1 MIRSKPSTFAFSVL
15 SFALIFAIGSAAP
28 VLAFTDEGNRNAR
41 LELNPAGL
49 DFGNVVET
57 TSSAQTVFAINSSRK
72 HQPTPTATPTRT
84 ATPKATPTATPT
96 QAAVITSPRTGATVS
111 GTVPISVQVNSPSV
125 IWVNFLVDGKYL
137 ASSPPYT
144 YNWNST
150 TVSNGGHIIE
160 VDAYATGR
168 VLLGR
173 YSINVNVNNTGGSHT
188 PTRTPTSTP
197 TPTRTLAFSNVFVV
211 VEENHSYSQVVGSSS
226 MPYLNS
232 LISKYAL
239 ATQYYADAHPSL
251 PNYLWIA
258 TGSADGIS
266 SDVCGVTVSNDNI
279 VRELAGAGV
288 SWKSYQE
295 SLPSV
300 GYLGCS
306 SGNYAEKHDP
316 FAYFSDVQNNS
327 VQLDKIVPFT
337 EFATD
342 LASGTLPRFSFI
354 TPNLQDD
361 AHTGTLAQADTWLQA
376 NIAPLLAKPMFQV
389 GGSALLIVVFDESI
403 STDVTHGGGQV
414 AWVAIGPKVKP
425 GYRSVI
431 FYQHQSTL
439 RLILKGL
446 GATTFPS
453 AAATAPDMTEFFQ

>member
-1 MIRSKPSTFAFSVL
+1 MIRPKPSSFAFSVL

-41 LELNPAGL
+41 LELNPASL

-57 TSSAQTVFAINSSRK
+57 TSSAQTVFAKRR
-72 HQPTPTATPTRT
+72 QPTPTATPTRT
-84 ATPKATPTATPT
+84 ATPRATPTAT

-125 IWVNFLVDGKYL
+125 VWVNFLVDGKYL

-144 YNWNST
+144 FNWNST

-168 VLLGR
+168 VLLGK
-173 YSINVNVNNTGGSHT
+173 YSINVNVNNTAGSHT

-211 VEENHSYSQVVGSSS
+211 MEENHSYSEVVGSSS

-239 ATQYYADAHPSL
+239 ATQYYANTHPSL
-251 PNYLWIA
+251 PNYLWIT

-295 SLPSV
+295 SLPSI

-306 SGNYAEKHDP
+306 SGNYAEKHNP

-337 EFATD
+337 QFATD
-342 LASGTLPRFSFI
+342 IASGTLPRFSFI

-361 AHTGTLAQADTWLQA
+361 AHTGTLAQADTWLQT

-389 GGSALLIVVFDESI
+389 GGSALLVVVFDESI
-403 STDVTHGGGQV
+403 STDTTHGGGQV
-414 AWVAIGPKVKP
+414 AWVAIGPKVKS
-425 GYRSVI
+425 GYRSVT

-446 GATTFPS
+446 GATTFPG

>member
-1 MIRSKPSTFAFSVL
+1 MFRPKSSTFAFSVL
-15 SFALIFAIGSAAP
+15 SFALIFTIRLAVPA
-28 VLAFTDEGNRNAR
+28 LAFA
-41 LELNPAGL
+41 
-49 DFGNVVET
+49 
-57 TSSAQTVFAINSSRK
+57 
-72 HQPTPTATPTRT
+72 
-84 ATPKATPTATPT
+84 

-111 GTVPISVQVNSPSV
+111 GTVPISVQVNSSSV
-125 IWVNFLVDGKYL
+125 VWVNFLVDGKYL

-173 YSINVNVNNTGGSHT
+173 YSINVTVSNTAGSHT
-188 PTRTPTSTP
+188 PTRTPTSAP
-197 TPTRTLAFSNVFVV
+197 TPTTTLSFSNVFVV

-226 MPYLNS
+226 MPYFNS

-239 ATQYYADAHPSL
+239 ATQYYANTHPSL
-251 PNYLWIA
+251 PDYLWLT

-279 VRELAGAGV
+279 VREFAGAGV

-295 SLPSV
+295 DLPYV

-306 SGNYAEKHDP
+306 SGNYAEKHNP
-316 FAYFSDVQNNS
+316 FAYFSDVRNNS

-342 LASGTLPRFSFI
+342 LSRGTLPRFSFI
-354 TPNLQDD
+354 TPNLQHD
-361 AHTGTLAQADTWLQA
+361 AHSGSLAQADSWLQA
-376 NIAPLLAKPMFQV
+376 NVAPLLAKPMFQS
-389 GGSALLIVVFDESI
+389 GGRGLLIIVFDEG
-403 STDVTHGGGQV
+403 TDNTNGGGQI
-414 AWVAIGPKVKP
+414 AWVAIGPTVKR
-425 GYRSVI
+425 GYRSTT

-446 GATTFPS
+446 GAKTFPG
-453 AAATAPDMTEFFQ
+453 AAANARDMTEFFH

>member
-1 MIRSKPSTFAFSVL
+1 MSRPTSATFVFSLL
-15 SFALIFAIGSAAP
+15 SFALIFAIGLAAP
-28 VLAFTDEGNRNAR
+28 ALAFADEANRNAR
-41 LELNPAGL
+41 LELNPENRV
-49 DFGNVVET
+49 FGSGVIGNT
-57 TSSAQTVFAINSSRK
+57 RSAQTVSAINSSRK

-84 ATPKATPTATPT
+84 ATPKATPTPTPT
-96 QAAVITSPRTGATVS
+96 QAAVITSPRTGATVL

-144 YNWNST
+144 FNWNST

-173 YSINVNVNNTGGSHT
+173 YSINVNVNNAAGSHT

-197 TPTRTLAFSNVFVV
+197 TPTLTLSFSNVFVV
-211 VEENHSYSQVVGSSS
+211 MEENHSYSEVVGSSS

-239 ATQYYADAHPSL
+239 ATQYYANTHPSL
-251 PNYLWIA
+251 PNYLWIT

-266 SDVCGVTVSNDNI
+266 SDICGVTVSNDNI

-295 SLPSV
+295 SLPSI

-342 LASGTLPRFSFI
+342 LAGGTLPRFSFI

-361 AHTGTLAQADTWLQA
+361 AHDGTLAQADTWLQA
-376 NIAPLLAKPMFQV
+376 HIAPLLAKSMFQT
-389 GGSALLIVVFDESI
+389 GGSGLLIIVFDEG
-403 STDVTHGGGQV
+403 TDNTNGGGQV

-425 GYRSVI
+425 GYRSTT

-439 RLILKGL
+439 RLILRGL
-446 GATTFPS
+446 GAKTFPG
-453 AAATAPDMTEFFQ
+453 AAATARDMTEFFQ